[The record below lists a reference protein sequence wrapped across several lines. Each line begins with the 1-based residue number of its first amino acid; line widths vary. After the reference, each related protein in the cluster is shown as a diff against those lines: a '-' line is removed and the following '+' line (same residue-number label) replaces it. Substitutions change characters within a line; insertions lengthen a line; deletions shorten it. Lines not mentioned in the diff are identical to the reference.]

1 MSNSMK
7 CKDARG
13 MSCFAMAPGGY
24 CRALQD
30 TRFTKGG
37 CKFYKSISTE
47 IDSENASIG
56 CVPDTEPVSTQTQD
70 RASHRSKASGVR
82 RIPRSLAGLFRRK

>member
-24 CRALQD
+24 CGALQD
-30 TRFTKGG
+30 TRFKKGG
-37 CKFYKSISTE
+37 CAFYKSISTE
-47 IDSENASIG
+47 IDSENEALKILEAHG
-56 CVPDTEPVSTQTQD
+56 RKDLIET
-70 RASHRSKASGVR
+70 HRLKKR
-82 RIPRSLAGLFRRK
+82 EAGDHLGWTV

>member
-30 TRFTKGG
+30 TRFHKGR
-37 CKFYKSISTE
+37 CNFYKSISTE
-47 IDSENASIG
+47 IDSENEALAILEAHG
-56 CVPDTEPVSTQTQD
+56 RKDLIET
-70 RASHRSKASGVR
+70 HRLKKR
-82 RIPRSLAGLFRRK
+82 EAGDHHGWTV